1 MYTKKII
8 KTCAHITGGGITENL
23 PRSLNKNVSAKIN
36 LETFNLPTI
45 FKWIQSFGVSQN
57 EMLKTFNCGYGMV
70 VILDRTKFNQFEKS
84 IKKHKLKYSIIGNL
98 VNSKKINKKVSYIGK
113 LNFND

>member
-1 MYTKKII
+1 M
-8 KTCAHITGGGITENL
+8 
-23 PRSLNKNVSAKIN
+23 
-36 LETFNLPTI
+36 PTI
-45 FKWIQSFGVSQN
+45 IKWIQSFGVSQN
-57 EMLKTFNCGYGMV
+57 EMLRTFNCGYGMIA
-70 VILDRTKFNQFEKS
+70 ILDRTKFNQFEKL

>member
-1 MYTKKII
+1 M
-8 KTCAHITGGGITENL
+8 
-23 PRSLNKNVSAKIN
+23 
-36 LETFNLPTI
+36 PTI

-57 EMLKTFNCGYGMV
+57 EMLKTFNCGYGMI
-70 VILDRTKFNQFEKS
+70 VIVDRTKFSQFEKS

-113 LNFND
+113 LNFNV